1 MLSSNRNWLS
11 PSLAALLLAPLWG
24 CGATGSGTT
33 HATLIP
39 VKGKV
44 TYKGQ
49 PVTKGTVKFEP
60 DDVGRPAVGKL
71 QSDGTFVLGTYQEGD
86 GVIAGHHLVSI
97 SGTGSRRGKEVIPK
111 KYTQRSTSKL
121 TADVDA
127 EHTEF
132 PFELNDGR

>member
-1 MLSSNRNWLS
+1 MWNWTRDGMAS
-11 PSLAALLLAPLWG
+11 AVVAVLLAPLWG
-24 CGATGSGTT
+24 CGPAGNGT

-60 DDVGRPAVGKL
+60 DDVGRPASGKV
-71 QSDGTFVLGTYQEGD
+71 QSDGTYVLSTYQEGD

-97 SGTGSRRGKEVIPK
+97 SGTGSQRGKELIPK
-111 KYTQRSTSKL
+111 KYTQRTTSKL

-132 PFELNDGR
+132 AFELKDGR

>member
-1 MLSSNRNWLS
+1 MWHRNRKWIPPTLG
-11 PSLAALLLAPLWG
+11 ALLLAPLWG
-24 CGATGSGTT
+24 CGPAGGVT

-49 PVTKGTVKFEP
+49 PLTKGTVKFEP
-60 DDVGRPAVGKL
+60 DDVGRPAGGKI
-71 QSDGTFVLGTYQEGD
+71 QSDGSYVLGTYQDGD

-97 SGTGSRRGKEVIPK
+97 SGTGSQRGKELIPK
-111 KYTQRSTSKL
+111 KYTQRTTSKL

-132 PFELNDGR
+132 TFDLKDGR